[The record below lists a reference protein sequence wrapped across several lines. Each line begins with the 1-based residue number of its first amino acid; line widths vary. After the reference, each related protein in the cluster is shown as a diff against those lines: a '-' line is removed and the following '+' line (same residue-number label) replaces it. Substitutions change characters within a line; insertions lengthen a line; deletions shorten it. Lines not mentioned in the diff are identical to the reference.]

1 MKILE
6 KFTARALIHFGAIEM
21 TFTILLCY
29 ALAVANHHVKPWL
42 PTISACGEHPPEQY
56 PFRFGIM
63 IGAMLLFVEAIS
75 LNAAKI
81 SSTLTYVM
89 GVVAALCLGVVAVV
103 ASNEDNTVHSGM
115 EYYKLSTMM

>member
-6 KFTARALIHFGAIEM
+6 KFTARTLIHFGAIEM

-29 ALAVANHHVKPWL
+29 GLAVVNHHVKPWL

-63 IGAMLLFVEAIS
+63 IGAMLLLVEATA
-75 LNAAKI
+75 LNAAKM
-81 SSTLTYVM
+81 SSSVTYVM

-103 ASNEDNTVHSGM
+103 ASNEDHIVHSG
-115 EYYKLSTMM
+115 LL